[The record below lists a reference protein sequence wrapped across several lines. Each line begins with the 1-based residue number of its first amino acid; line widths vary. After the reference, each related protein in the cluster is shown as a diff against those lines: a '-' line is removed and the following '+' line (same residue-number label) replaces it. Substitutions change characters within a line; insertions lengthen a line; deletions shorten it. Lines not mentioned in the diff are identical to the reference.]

1 MRARHKHRI
10 FWAVAC
16 ASFALDQITKLAA
29 QRALVV
35 GGVPRGKLTVLRRVL
50 SFKYG
55 WNTGGPFSLF
65 FGQNHLLILFSV
77 LAAAAVI
84 AWFLM
89 LKDVSRL
96 QVVALALVA
105 GGALGN
111 LCDRVFLGKVRDF
124 VNLELIHT
132 VTGYQWPIFNVAD
145 VSICLGVGLMVV
157 VLLGPSKASRPDQAG
172 ASS

>member
-1 MRARHKHRI
+1 MRARHKHSV
-10 FWAVAC
+10 FWAAAC

-29 QRALVV
+29 HRALVV
-35 GGVPRGKLTVLRRVL
+35 DGVPQGKLTVFPGVL

-55 WNTGGPFSLF
+55 WNTGGPFSLL
-65 FGQNHLLILFSV
+65 FGHNYLLIVFSV

-84 AWFLM
+84 AWFLI
-89 LKDVSRL
+89 LKDGSRL

-111 LCDRVFLGKVRDF
+111 LCDRVFFRMVRDF

-157 VLLGPSKASRPDQAG
+157 VLLSPSKARPDQAA